1 LIRCIHSQLRIQVDS
16 DAARK
21 LAAPFESAVTFLSS
35 SSLSASSSSASSAS
49 ASSSSAPDFAAYH
62 AHTLCVVARSTL
74 YSLITHQHST
84 SFLFGGGSLAHS
96 VRALLPAFGLPR
108 AATDALHAKYVAA
121 KEAAAAT
128 SAAVAIA
135 NMTLDGDD
143 DGGEDDA
150 ADEAAGEAAGKQPES
165 KSSKKRNKK
174 KKKAA
179 QATAAAGAA
188 TSTSTATATT
198 DEPSNF
204 EYEYIDWMSARVA
217 QTCVQLFKALCL
229 APHRQA
235 TAIGALPCACLAT

>member
-1 LIRCIHSQLRIQVDS
+1 
-16 DAARK
+16 
-21 LAAPFESAVTFLSS
+21 
-35 SSLSASSSSASSAS
+35 
-49 ASSSSAPDFAAYH
+49 
-62 AHTLCVVARSTL
+62 VVARSTL
-74 YSLITHQHST
+74 YSLVTHQHST
-84 SFLFGGGSLAHS
+84 AFLFGGGSLAHS

-121 KEAAAAT
+121 KEAAASA
-128 SAAVAIA
+128 SAAAAIA
-135 NMTLDGDD
+135 NMSLDDD
-143 DGGEDDA
+143 EDGGEDDA

-174 KKKAA
+174 KKKKAA

-188 TSTSTATATT
+188 TSTTASTATSAAAATT

-235 TAIGALPCACLAT
+235 TAIGALPCAYLGT